1 MGHKLV
7 CFNCRKVKNLD
18 SNFDKSESINNICT
32 KCNSEMKRLP
42 HRFRPPK
49 KEDLKKWKVVEY
61 LFENGFE
68 YEHFLWF
75 WKWKIFKNSWK
86 YIYEAKEFIENYKLS
101 EN

>member
-1 MGHKLV
+1 MGDKLV

-68 YEHFLWF
+68 YEHFYDFENEKYL
-75 WKWKIFKNSWK
+75 KIPEN
-86 YIYEAKEFIENYKLS
+86 IYEAKEFIENYKLS

>member
-32 KCNSEMKRLP
+32 KCNSAMKRLP

-68 YEHFLWF
+68 YEHFL
-75 WKWKIFKNSWK
+75 
-86 YIYEAKEFIENYKLS
+86 
-101 EN
+101 